1 MLPVVSCAPHAVRC
15 MLPAICLFSVAGC
28 PSHASLRFVANGM
41 DHLAVDPMLA
51 CAAPTSTRR
60 PGCSAGQIVRDEDRP
75 KRLPCKPGRAS
86 TNAQGPSE
94 LHGAW
99 CMLSVACYPFECYA
113 SFIVAHAHVARAE
126 PFCAAR
132 CTWHAAR
139 SAVRCPSHVVCCM
152 PIPSAKRLSAPAAA
166 NFLSKAGT
174 KKVPCALAAVCAAL
188 TVDQRAL
195 RRCAL
200 PPTVERLHRRVAAPS
215 TSDGYACQIR

>member
-41 DHLAVDPMLA
+41 DHLAVHPMLA

-60 PGCSAGQIVRDEDRP
+60 PGCSAAQTVRDEDRP

-94 LHGAW
+94 LHGAR
-99 CMLSVACYPFECYA
+99 CMLSVACYPFACYA
-113 SFIVAHAHVARAE
+113 SFIVAHAHMARAE

-132 CTWHAAR
+132 GMLHDLRCLLHADSKREALIGASSSKLPEQSAAWLEQKSAMRVGGRVR
-139 SAVRCPSHVVCCM
+139 SAYS
-152 PIPSAKRLSAPAAA
+152 
-166 NFLSKAGT
+166 
-174 KKVPCALAAVCAAL
+174 
-188 TVDQRAL
+188 
-195 RRCAL
+195 
-200 PPTVERLHRRVAAPS
+200 
-215 TSDGYACQIR
+215 